1 MRILF
6 VGDIFGRPGRKAL
19 CHWIP
24 RIREEFSI
32 DITLVNGENAAGG
45 LGITPEITKEILGM
59 GVQGMTL
66 GNHTWRKKSLAKAID
81 GFSNVI
87 RPVNYP
93 EAVPGRGSMIL
104 ELADGR
110 KLGVVNVIGR
120 VYMEAFG
127 CPFEAAM
134 REVEELRKETP
145 TILVD
150 MHAEATSEKVA
161 LGWYLD
167 GLCSAVVGTHT
178 HVQTADER
186 VLPGGT
192 AYISDVGMTG
202 PHDSVIGVKKEL
214 IIRKFLT
221 GMPSEFTVAGGISSV
236 NAVVVETDDA
246 TGKAVSI
253 ERVVRRGP

>member
-1 MRILF
+1 
-6 VGDIFGRPGRKAL
+6 
-19 CHWIP
+19 
-24 RIREEFSI
+24 
-32 DITLVNGENAAGG
+32 
-45 LGITPEITKEILGM
+45 
-59 GVQGMTL
+59 
-66 GNHTWRKKSLAKAID
+66 
-81 GFSNVI
+81 
-87 RPVNYP
+87 
-93 EAVPGRGSMIL
+93 
-104 ELADGR
+104 
-110 KLGVVNVIGR
+110 
-120 VYMEAFG
+120 
-127 CPFEAAM
+127 
-134 REVEELRKETP
+134 
-145 TILVD
+145 

-186 VLPGGT
+186 VLPEGT

-246 TGKAVSI
+246 TGKAVTI